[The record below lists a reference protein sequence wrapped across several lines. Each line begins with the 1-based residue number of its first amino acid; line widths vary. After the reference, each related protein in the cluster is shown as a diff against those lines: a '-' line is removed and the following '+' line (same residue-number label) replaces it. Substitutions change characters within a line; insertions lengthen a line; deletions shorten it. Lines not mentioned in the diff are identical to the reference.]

1 MSDYEKRAAILAD
14 AALRI
19 AELKAEQG
27 TLTADDLAAVYSFV
41 MQRERPKAIR
51 KRMEETNRLLEEC
64 RQFRISMLSHK
75 EPGPTRH

>member
-51 KRMEETNRLLEEC
+51 KRMEESKRLLEEC
-64 RQFRISMLSHK
+64 RQLRISMLSHK